1 MSTKKTF
8 RILAALMFAVCIIFA
23 LSSCDALVKKA
34 CEHKMVE
41 TAEKAATCEEAGNV
55 KYFTCSE
62 CKKVYLDKEGKNE
75 TTLDKTVVAA
85 KGHTEEDVAAVA
97 PTCTATGLT
106 AGKKC
111 SVCDKVL
118 AAQETVAALGHTE
131 VVDAAVAAT
140 CTETGLTEGKH
151 CSVCNEVLVAQ
162 DEVAALGHT
171 AGAEAT
177 CTTAQTCTV
186 CNEVLVAALGH
197 TEVVDA
203 AVAATCTATGL
214 TEGKHCSVCNEVLVA
229 QEEVAALGHTEGE
242 AATCTTAQTCT
253 VCNEVLV
260 AALGHE
266 FIDIVAKEPNCTE
279 EGYTAHKACIRCPH
293 TEGKE
298 ILPVKHVR
306 VDGAGLAPT
315 CVLPGYTDYWYC
327 SKCYETFDLVN
338 LEPLGHTLVDVAAKD
353 ATCFTDGYNAHQ
365 ACSVCSHTVG
375 KVIVPAD
382 HTGTWTADGNNEY
395 ILCTVCNKKY
405 IREKNVVLDFA
416 DNKISAP
423 AVLKPG
429 TEGRLTVTVED
440 AVIKCIADKEAYDA
454 ETGNPEIYLTNTDA
468 DHSIA
473 TGGKYL
479 VFEFDVKLGEGTNST
494 WPAFSIA
501 LMDNGGNTM
510 HVIPVAT
517 YNNTVKL
524 NGVALDNI
532 AYVADKDN
540 GTWMT
545 LRYVVELATEKA
557 ADGNYVSY
565 STLYYKHRDIDEPM
579 KKAGSTQTKKSTYT
593 GNTGRTDAYRARIV
607 QTGPNYPDQ
616 IFWLDNMTFFRTND
630 SNYLYSACAHELAD
644 WQTVSAPTCK
654 ADGVYTRKC
663 TVEGCGYVETAYAPA
678 GAHTPGEEV
687 AAKAPTCGV
696 AGHTAY
702 NICPV
707 CETKVGYEV
716 VPATGHDLGDWAVD
730 GDKQKRTC
738 DNGCG
743 YVEIRDNVTA
753 SPIVFDDG
761 TVTGGDKLDF
771 ITDVVYGENNTTATS
786 ANGHATYS
794 ISTTIREGRK
804 VLQVVHD
811 PAKWVSGG
819 ASKFNVAAVGGF
831 AEGATSQTY
840 VLEFDTYVTRQ
851 GTSNSTIAAFQTAFG
866 GYTETINTYGSN
878 IRITGGGSVNVAPV
892 DTWFTLKF
900 VYVITADGSADYTI
914 YYKTAG
920 AAEYNTLV
928 NKTVSNS
935 GLKLAGVP
943 TVTFIGY
950 SGAKAATNYFDNISF
965 TTYSGIC
972 THVVESW
979 TQTKAPACGA
989 DGEEAGTCKWCGATQ
1004 TRAIDSID
1012 HEYGEW
1018 VLVNLPACG
1027 VDGVETATCELCG
1040 DVKEQ
1045 ITPRLSEHALSAWAD
1060 AEEGKESRSCGN
1072 EGCDYVQTRAK
1083 RNVITFDDGNLTDS
1097 DRLVYSANANVT
1109 AGATTATSNNDYATI
1124 SIVAAP
1130 GRENDTA
1137 LRVQTVVAKYNK
1149 SYAPTISV
1157 PTTDGSTTG
1166 NVYTLDF
1173 DLYNV
1178 TTYNGARAFLQLN
1191 FASAAITLNTYRDSV
1206 QLSNTYGE
1214 AQLGKCET
1222 WISVRFVFTVTADG
1236 SANYEVFK
1244 KGTDG
1249 EYVSVK
1255 TATLTNSS
1263 IKLDACTVSF
1273 FNYSAQVDRDYYLDN
1288 ISLTRTAAAAE

>member
-1 MSTKKTF
+1 MCYNLNTELPIGKSDNKEPPKKNIFIRRKNKKMSTKKTF

-23 LSSCDALVKKA
+23 LSSCDTLVKKE

-118 AAQETVAALGHTE
+118 AAQE
-131 VVDAAVAAT
+131 
-140 CTETGLTEGKH
+140 
-151 CSVCNEVLVAQ
+151 S
-162 DEVAALGHT
+162 
-171 AGAEAT
+171 
-177 CTTAQTCTV
+177 
-186 CNEVLVAALGH
+186 VAALGH

-229 QEEVAALGHTEGE
+229 QDEVAALGHTAGE
-242 AATCTTAQTCT
+242 EATCTTAQTCT

-260 AALGHE
+260 AALDHE
-266 FIDIVAKEPNCTE
+266 LIDIVAKEPNCTE
-279 EGYTAHKACIRCPH
+279 EGYTAYKACTRCPYN
-293 TEGKE
+293 EGKE

-306 VDGAGLAPT
+306 VDCAGLAPT
-315 CVLPGYTDYWYC
+315 CVLEGYTDYWYC
-327 SKCYETFDLVN
+327 SKCFETFEFEKLAPV
-338 LEPLGHTLVDVAAKD
+338 GHTLVDVAAKE

-395 ILCTVCNKKY
+395 ILCSVCDKKFV
-405 IREKNVVLDFA
+405 REKNVVLDFA

-423 AVLKPG
+423 ATWKPG

-479 VFEFDVKLGEGTNST
+479 VFEFDVKLGKGTNST

-501 LMDNGGNTM
+501 LMDNGGNNM

-517 YNNTVKL
+517 YNNTVNL
-524 NGVALDNI
+524 NGAKLDNI
-532 AYVADKDN
+532 AYVADNEN

-579 KKAGSTQTKKSTYT
+579 QKAGNTQTKKSTYT
-593 GNTGRTDAYRARIV
+593 GHTGRTDAYRARIV

-616 IFWLDNMTFFRTND
+616 IFWLDNMTYFRTND
-630 SNYLYSACAHELAD
+630 SNYLYSACAHQLAD
-644 WQTVSAPTCK
+644 WQTVSAATCK
-654 ADGVYTRKC
+654 ADGVYTREC

-678 GAHTPGEEV
+678 GAHTAGEEV

-702 NICPV
+702 NICSV

-831 AEGATSQTY
+831 AAGATSQTY

-866 GYTETINTYGSN
+866 GHTETINTYGSN

-892 DTWFTLKF
+892 DTWFTLKL

-928 NKTVSNS
+928 NKTVK
-935 GLKLAGVP
+935 GGDLKLAGVP

-950 SGAKAATNYFDNISF
+950 SGTKAATNYFDNISF

-989 DGEEAGTCKWCGATQ
+989 DGEEAGTCKYCGATQ

-1027 VDGVETATCELCG
+1027 VDGVETATCKLCG
-1040 DVKEQ
+1040 DVKEK
-1045 ITPRLSEHALSAWAD
+1045 ITARLSEHALSAWAD

-1083 RNVITFDDGNLTDS
+1083 RNVITFDDGNLTDNW
-1097 DRLVYSANANVT
+1097 RITYPANVT
-1109 AGATTATSNNDYATI
+1109 VSADEKSAVDDWGYATWTASTTVPLREGEKALCVSTDTSKWASGI
-1124 SIVAAP
+1124 
-1130 GRENDTA
+1130 GRNITFA
-1137 LRVQTVVAKYNK
+1137 
-1149 SYAPTISV
+1149 
-1157 PTTDGSTTG
+1157 TTDGSAAG
-1166 NVYTLDF
+1166 GIYTLDF
-1173 DLYNV
+1173 DMYIEPGANATNNSSRVV
-1178 TTYNGARAFLQLN
+1178 TQIVFGGNSYSIG
-1191 FASAAITLNTYRDSV
+1191 
-1206 QLSNTYGE
+1206 TYG
-1214 AQLGKCET
+1214 AKVSRYTKHGSFVFGTTLS
-1222 WISVRFVFTVTADG
+1222 WISFRFQYTITEDG
-1236 SANYEVFK
+1236 KAALV
-1244 KGTDG
+1244 
-1249 EYVSVK
+1249 VSVK
-1255 TATLTNSS
+1255 DAEGNYNA
-1263 IKLDACTVSF
+1263 LDTMDITGTGLKVDGVDVIGFAS
-1273 FNYSAQVDRDYYLDN
+1273 YSAAGSFTYYLDN
-1288 ISLTRTAAAAE
+1288 ISFTRTAAAAE